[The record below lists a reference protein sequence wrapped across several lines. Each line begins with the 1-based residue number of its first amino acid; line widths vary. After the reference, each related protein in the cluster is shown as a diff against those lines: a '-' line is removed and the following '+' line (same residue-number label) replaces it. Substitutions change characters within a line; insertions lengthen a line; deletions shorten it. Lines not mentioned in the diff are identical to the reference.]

1 MPFHRFEDFAS
12 KFLTPHVSTGK
23 APVIEGRYRYF
34 ARISM
39 ETATA

>member
-12 KFLTPHVSTGK
+12 KFPTPHVSTGK
-23 APVIEGRYRYF
+23 APVIEGQYMYF
-34 ARISM
+34 ARISR